1 MATKRKSTS
10 KAKPKAAPKT
20 PMSAQEKEARAAT
33 TAADNATLEAQGAV
47 VGRQTKGAFTQRRLR
62 MSGSDL
68 ARYIMPGGYEDDPG
82 LYQTPKPPG
91 GGGGGR
97 PTTRTP
103 AKPAKP
109 KAPPRMKPVSHKKAV
124 KQQTKMSD
132 ARGKSLDAAR
142 KKAKAKVHTKGV
154 QSPAQRRAIIERA
167 KQKAKYQPKPKP
179 APRPY
184 VPSGGKAPL
193 RV

>member
-82 LYQTPKPPG
+82 LFRAPPTG
-91 GGGGGR
+91 GAGTKR
-97 PTTRTP
+97 TTTRSPAPP
-103 AKPAKP
+103 AKPRP
-109 KAPPRMKPVSHKKAV
+109 KQAPPKMKPVSHKQAV
-124 KQQTKMSD
+124 RKQNKLSD
-132 ARGKSLDAAR
+132 ARGREMERIRKAQQRKAAAAR
-142 KKAKAKVHTKGV
+142 SKAGQSQQRKARSTPV
-154 QSPAQRRAIIERA
+154 
-167 KQKAKYQPKPKP
+167 KPKP
-179 APRPY
+179 YAP
-184 VPSGGKAPL
+184 VGGKAPVRL
-193 RV
+193 